1 VAYDVAVAK
10 RGGAVHVSVT
20 RRHYKDKLYETTLLR
35 RSYREGGKVKS
46 ETLANL
52 SHLPP
57 ETIALIRQSLAGK
70 THVEAGVD
78 WEIERSLPHGHV
90 AAVWAQAK
98 ALGLAELMGSP
109 SPERDLAMALVIARV
124 LRPASKLATTR
135 WWQTT
140 TLASDL
146 AVSDASTDDVYAA
159 MDWLAERQADI
170 EKRLARRHVADGDL
184 VLYDLSSSW
193 VEGSHCSLAARG
205 YSRDGKTG
213 RAQIEYGLMTD
224 AAGRPISVEVFAGNT
239 ADPTA
244 FVSAVE
250 VVRQRFGLSQVVMV
264 GDRGMITT
272 ARIEAIKGLG
282 GLGWVT
288 SLRAPSI
295 RALAEGGALQLSLF
309 DEANL
314 AEITDHPDYPGE
326 RLVACRNPA
335 LAAERA
341 RKRAELLDATEALL
355 APIAAS
361 VQAGRLV
368 GADKIGLRVGKHIN
382 RHKMAKHF
390 TLEITNTS
398 FAYRRDTPA
407 IDAEAALDGIYIV
420 RTSVGADRLDAG
432 AVVDA
437 YKGLKVVEADFRS
450 LKAIDLDLRPI
461 RHWTEARVRAHV
473 FICMLAAY
481 VVWHLRRAWA
491 PLCFTDE
498 QPPPRTDPVAPA
510 RRSPKAQTKA
520 STRRVGDNQP
530 AHSFATLLDELATL
544 TRNTIVFAGGVRVDK
559 LSVPTPTQRHTFELI
574 NATIPV
580 TLNAK

>member
-1 VAYDVAVAK
+1 
-10 RGGAVHVSVT
+10 VHVSIT

-382 RHKMAKHF
+382 RHKMAEHF